1 MASFYVL
8 LATVLCT
15 FLFGMASGVCKSTVD
30 PSKWKVV
37 FKDEF
42 EGRQLDGRRWTA
54 RDNMTHGPLEYQVYM
69 ADEAFVEGGFLML
82 RTRKRRVSYGSKVY
96 NYTSAWVDSKGK
108 VAYKQGTLHYS
119 T

>member
-8 LATVLCT
+8 LATALSS
-15 FLFGMASGVCKSTVD
+15 FLFGMASGLCKSTID
-30 PSKWKVV
+30 PSKWEVV

-42 EGRQLDGRRWTA
+42 EGSQLDGRSWTV
-54 RDNMTHGPLEYQVYM
+54 RNNMTHGALEYQLYM
-69 ADEAFVEGGFLML
+69 ADEAFVQGGFLVL

-108 VAYKQGTLHYS
+108 MAYKQGTQAS
-119 T
+119 